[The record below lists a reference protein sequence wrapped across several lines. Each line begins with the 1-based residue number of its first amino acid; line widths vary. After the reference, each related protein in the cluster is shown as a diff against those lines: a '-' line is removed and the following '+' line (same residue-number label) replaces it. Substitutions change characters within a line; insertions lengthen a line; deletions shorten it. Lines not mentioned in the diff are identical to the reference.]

1 MSTENS
7 IDKDYQN
14 EHGDI
19 LKLLHGRPSSQNLVK
34 FENTYRME
42 PVNTSFF
49 ADNVSG
55 IIRTVLEDELKEKP
69 YDCTTIP
76 KLALTLSDRIKEKV
90 KQMIDLPRHKLL
102 SFVTI
107 GEMKDQ
113 GVRVG
118 SRCIWNPSW
127 DRFASASY
135 KSHTL
140 FAVGVVFVTYFE

>member
-1 MSTENS
+1 
-7 IDKDYQN
+7 
-14 EHGDI
+14 
-19 LKLLHGRPSSQNLVK
+19 
-34 FENTYRME
+34 ME
-42 PVNTSFF
+42 PANVLFF
-49 ADNVSG
+49 TDKVSG
-55 IIRTVLEDELKEKP
+55 IIRTVLEEELKEKS

-90 KQMIDLPRHKLL
+90 KQIIDLPRHKLL

-127 DRFASASY
+127 DRLASASY
-135 KSHTL
+135 NNHSL